1 MSEFNVSVIVS
12 AYNEEKYIERCL
24 NSLVAQTL
32 GHKLEIIVMDD
43 GSTDNTLSICHYYAS
58 KYSNICVYHQENQGQ
73 GPAREHA
80 IALSQGEYIGFCDA
94 DDYAETNMFSILYEF
109 AKKNND
115 DIVVCDVHKIFK
127 EEGYEET
134 VKSLDQSSGSI
145 SIGEYIRKG
154 LSNAYL
160 HNKIFKREIWNHY
173 HFKNMVYEDLDIVL
187 TIISYE
193 KRVGYVQEPLYN
205 YYKHANTTT
214 SSYTNPRLFDIFK
227 AYKDIPKN
235 INPQYLSEAVYQI
248 AVRILRNMNTPGF
261 LYYCADFIELIHS
274 LKSYFINNKYIL
286 EDEEVS
292 QILYYLNIN
301 TIPNNLYS
309 QVPLSDIWTT
319 MGNHPTIYYEQD
331 KSVLLKQLYKQGG
344 LLINGPIELKSPY
357 DALRTSE
364 ALYKDGECSIL
375 SVYPH
380 SPVVYK
386 MMHDQS
392 FNLPIKSLKQYIK

>member
-24 NSLVAQTL
+24 NSLVTQTL
-32 GHKLEIIVMDD
+32 GNKLEIIVMDD
-43 GSTDNTLSICHYYAS
+43 GSTDHTLSICHNYAS
-58 KYSNICVYHQENQGQ
+58 KYPNICVYHQENQGQ
-73 GPAREHA
+73 GLAREHA
-80 IALSQGEYIGFCDA
+80 IALSHGDYIGFCDA
-94 DDYAETNMFSILYEF
+94 DDYAEKNMFSTLYEF
-109 AKKNND
+109 AIKNKD
-115 DIVVCDVHKIFK
+115 DIVVCDVHKIYK

-134 VKSLDQSSGSI
+134 VQSLDQSSGCI

-173 HFKNMVYEDLDIVL
+173 HFKDMVYEDLDIVL
-187 TIISYE
+187 TIISYA

-227 AYKDIPKN
+227 AYRDIPEN
-235 INPQYLSEAVYQI
+235 VNHEYISEAVYQI

-261 LYYCADFIELIHS
+261 LYYRADFIELIHS
-274 LKSYFINNKYIL
+274 LRLHFIYNDYIS

-292 QILYYLNIN
+292 QILYYYKLN

-319 MGNHPTIYYEQD
+319 MGNHPTIYCEQD
-331 KSVLLKQLYKQGG
+331 RLSLLKQLYKHGG
-344 LLINGPIELKSPY
+344 LLIDGPIELKSPY
-357 DALRTSE
+357 GALRVSE
-364 ALYKDGECSIL
+364 ALYKDDECSIL

-380 SPVVYK
+380 SPIVYQ

-392 FNLPIKSLKQYIK
+392 FNLPIKPLKQFIK